1 MMSLA
6 FEGFTV
12 LDLTHLQGPYRTFL
26 LASAGAIEIE
36 PAGGEHLRTRQ
47 AGTSAALA
55 FAPLNARKRSL
66 QLDLK
71 TVRAG
76 RRHAGREFRARRHRS
91 PRAASLRTVG
101 SAWPR

>member
-1 MMSLA
+1 
-6 FEGFTV
+6 
-12 LDLTHLQGPYRTFL
+12 L

-71 TVRAG
+71 TARAG
-76 RRHAGREFRARRHRS
+76 RRHAGREFRARRHGS
-91 PRAASLRTVG
+91 PRAASATYRRFRLASMKPYSIGAMHTR
-101 SAWPR
+101 